1 MQLDGT
7 HTRGGGSGSTGSG
20 KVVSAVPMGS
30 HPSNGKVLEVYLTR
44 AGKVD
49 GMATNNKIPY
59 VTINSLTLIAALRLG
74 LVSSQRSEAYQG
86 AGNNNQPSF

>member
-1 MQLDGT
+1 
-7 HTRGGGSGSTGSG
+7 
-20 KVVSAVPMGS
+20 
-30 HPSNGKVLEVYLTR
+30 
-44 AGKVD
+44 
-49 GMATNNKIPY
+49 MATNNKIPY